1 MIDKELLQENK
12 KLHKRIEKL
21 VEENT
26 TLKCNLKLAE
36 NQINSLK
43 GIVQEQGTNREG

>member
-1 MIDKELLQENK
+1 MEKELLQEIKKLNK
-12 KLHKRIEKL
+12 KIVKL

-26 TLKCNLKLAE
+26 TLKFNLKLAE

-43 GIVQEQGTNREG
+43 GIVQEQQNDAQL